1 MQRPLSGASDRSQ
14 RVLPS
19 VAPRSID
26 GVRTQGFM
34 LSHLSIRNFALID
47 RLDLELDGGFVAVT
61 GETGAGKSI
70 VFGALTLLV
79 GGRAT
84 SEVIRSGEE
93 TTTVQ
98 GLFTVG
104 GDART
109 WVDEVLASA
118 GIPTSDQLL
127 IRRSVSRSGPNK
139 VWINDTLATVALLS
153 RALDPLVEI
162 VGQHEHLT
170 LTRPD
175 AHRALIDRFGDLGGA
190 SSAYAK
196 SYQAW
201 ASARDARKELEAA
214 RSARAERIDYVRFQ
228 LEELRDL
235 GLVAG
240 EYAELD
246 EKLGKVRNLER
257 LRELSHSALVDLQ
270 DAERSAGVRIGLAL
284 EAVGRLADTDAALAD
299 VRDRLADAAAAI
311 EDIAADLSRYS
322 RQLDENDEDLDTLER
337 RHEDLTRAFRKYVSD
352 EPGLIEKQAELQAE
366 LKVLTNFEEALES
379 AESEEREARA
389 VAEAAADKLSVKRA
403 AAAKKLFKHVISL
416 LSELGMPHASLELQE
431 ARERLTVNGWE
442 GLEVLF
448 SANQGEPVAPIG
460 KIASGGELSRLM
472 LAIKTAASASDRLQ
486 TYTFDEV
493 DTGIGG
499 ATAEVV
505 GRLLSKL
512 AAGRQLLCVTHHPQI
527 AAFADVHLRAEKTV
541 TDGRTF
547 SRLVTLDENERVE
560 EVGRMLGG
568 AEVTEATLELARAML
583 SSGAR

>member
-1 MQRPLSGASDRSQ
+1 
-14 RVLPS
+14 
-19 VAPRSID
+19 
-26 GVRTQGFM
+26 M
-34 LSHLSIRNFALID
+34 LSYLSIRNFALID

-84 SEVIRSGEE
+84 SEVIRSGED

-104 GDART
+104 GDARA
-109 WVDEVLASA
+109 WVDEVLVDA

-127 IRRSVSRSGPNK
+127 IRRTVSRSGPNK

-175 AHRALIDRFGDLGGA
+175 AHRALIDRFGELGSAAA
-190 SSAYAK
+190 SHHK
-196 SYQAW
+196 MYQAW
-201 ASARDARKELEAA
+201 SVARAARRELEDA

-228 LEELRDL
+228 LEELD
-235 GLVAG
+235 GLSLCEG
-240 EYAELD
+240 EYATLD
-246 EKLGKVRNLER
+246 ENLGKVRNLER
-257 LRELSHSALVDLQ
+257 LRELSHTAIVELQ
-270 DAERSAGVRIGLAL
+270 DAERSAGVRIGFAL
-284 EAVGRLADTDAALAD
+284 EALEKLTDTDAALMD
-299 VRDRLADAAAAI
+299 VRERLVEAAAAV
-311 EDIAADLSRYS
+311 EDVCADLSRYA
-322 RQLDENDEDLDTLER
+322 RQLDENDEDLDSLER
-337 RHEDLTRAFRKYVSD
+337 RHEELTRAFRKYVSD
-352 EPGLIEKQAELQAE
+352 EPGLIEKHGELRKE
-366 LKVLTNFEEALES
+366 LGMLTNFEEALES
-379 AESEEREARA
+379 ASAVESAAREK
-389 VAEAAADKLSVKRA
+389 AENTANKLSAKRSS
-403 AAAKKLFKHVISL
+403 AAKKLFKHVVSL
-416 LSELGMPHASLELQE
+416 LTDLGMPHATLELRE
-431 ARERLTVNGWE
+431 PRERLSGHGWD
-442 GLEVLF
+442 GLEMLF

-505 GRLLSKL
+505 GRLLAKL
-512 AAGRQLLCVTHHPQI
+512 SAGRQLLCVTHHPQI

-547 SRLVTLDENERVE
+547 SRLVALDAGERIE

-568 AEVTEATLELARAML
+568 AEVTDATLELARAML

>member
-1 MQRPLSGASDRSQ
+1 MKKALSVASNHSQ

-19 VAPRSID
+19 VALHSID
-26 GVRTQGFM
+26 GVRTQGSM

-84 SEVIRSGEE
+84 SEIIRSGEE

-104 GDART
+104 GDARV
-109 WVDEVLASA
+109 WVDEVLLAA

-190 SSAYAK
+190 SATYAK
-196 SYQAW
+196 TFRAW
-201 ASARDARKELEAA
+201 TAARDARRELEDA

-228 LEELRDL
+228 LEELNDL
-235 GLVAG
+235 SLVAG

-257 LRELSHSALVDLQ
+257 LRELGHSALTEIQ
-270 DAERSAGVRIGLAL
+270 DAERSAGVRLGLAL
-284 EAVGRLADTDAALAD
+284 EAVEKLADMDPDLAD
-299 VRDRLADAAAAI
+299 IRDRLADAAAAV
-311 EDIAADLSRYS
+311 EDVAADLSRYS

-337 RHEDLTRAFRKYVSD
+337 RHEELTRAFRKYVSD
-352 EPGLIEKQAELQAE
+352 EAGLIEKHAELQAE
-366 LKVLTNFEEALES
+366 LGLLTNFEEALES
-379 AESEEREARA
+379 AQSKERETR
-389 VAEAAADKLSVKRA
+389 VRAEASADKLSTKRA
-403 AAAKKLFKHVISL
+403 AAAKKLFKHVTTL
-416 LSELGMPHASLELQE
+416 LSELGMPHATLELNEQK
-431 ARERLTVNGWE
+431 ERLSVNGWE

-512 AAGRQLLCVTHHPQI
+512 STGRQLLCVTHHPQI

-547 SRLVTLDENERVE
+547 SRLVPLSEEERVE

-568 AEVTEATLELARAML
+568 AEVTNATLELARAML